1 MESTLKLKKLSA
13 FPAVFNISLVAS
25 GQTSLNKVLFN
36 KICEYK
42 VSEKFKEIKWY
53 PTVYKAAQHH

>member
-1 MESTLKLKKLSA
+1 METTLKLKKLSA
-13 FPAVFNISLVAS
+13 FPALFIISLAAS
-25 GQTSLNKVLFN
+25 GQTSLDQVLFN

-53 PTVYKAAQHH
+53 TTVYKAAQHH